1 MQKKIRA
8 YINEARIVADC
19 PDCNGSELVRPGEY
33 FLCAHCHPEL
43 RGTKTVTVDGY
54 KIPVSDP
61 IAAQSARQQLIESGE
76 AALVIVPDNFER
88 IWEVLR
94 LRPSVLNMNWYCKGN
109 KRMPSGE
116 TLDQLIFE
124 NIQNGDRVPEWYS
137 LAGGA

>member
-1 MQKKIRA
+1 MPKTIRA

-61 IAAQSARQQLIESGE
+61 IAAQSARQQLI
-76 AALVIVPDNFER
+76 
-88 IWEVLR
+88 
-94 LRPSVLNMNWYCKGN
+94 K
-109 KRMPSGE
+109 
-116 TLDQLIFE
+116 
-124 NIQNGDRVPEWYS
+124 
-137 LAGGA
+137 

>member
-1 MQKKIRA
+1 MQKTIRA

-61 IAAQSARQQLIESGE
+61 IAAQSARQQLIQSGE
-76 AALVIVPDNFER
+76 AALVVVPDDFER
-88 IWEVLR
+88 IFEVLR
-94 LRPSVLNMNWYCKGN
+94 LRPSVVNMNWYCEGN

-116 TLDQLIFE
+116 TLEHLIFE
-124 NIQNGDRVPEWYS
+124 NIQNGDPVPEWWS
-137 LAGGA
+137 VVGGA

>member
-1 MQKKIRA
+1 MQKTIRA

-61 IAAQSARQQLIESGE
+61 IAAQSARQELIESGE
-76 AALVIVPDNFER
+76 AALVVVPEYFGR
-88 IWEVLR
+88 IFEVLR
-94 LRPSVLNMNWYCKGN
+94 LRPSVVNMNWYCEGN

-116 TLDQLIFE
+116 TLEQLIYE
-124 NIQNGDRVPEWYS
+124 NIQNGDPVPDWWS
-137 LAGGA
+137 VVRGA

>member
-1 MQKKIRA
+1 MPKTIRA

-61 IAAQSARQQLIESGE
+61 IAAQSARQQLIKSGE
-76 AALVIVPDNFER
+76 AALVVVPEDFDR
-88 IWEVLR
+88 IFEVLR
-94 LRPSVLNMNWYCKGN
+94 LRPSVVNMNWYCEGN

-116 TLDQLIFE
+116 TLEQLIYE
-124 NIQNGDRVPEWYS
+124 NIQNGDPVPDWWS
-137 LAGGA
+137 VVRGA